1 VGPVTFAQVH
11 QQVIQP
17 GCGCHVAGAGG
28 LVLSTLASSYTALT
42 TGSSRTCGDRPY
54 VLVGQPDQSYLVEK
68 LEAMRPA
75 CGTRMPRGGSA
86 LSAASLQLVRDW
98 ILGGANP

>member
-1 VGPVTFAQVH
+1 
-11 QQVIQP
+11 
-17 GCGCHVAGAGG
+17 
-28 LVLSTLASSYTALT
+28 LSTLASSYTALT